1 MDGFTDPRIVL
12 CMSLQSLASNSSVW
26 MSVNKGKKNKDLSAC
41 LYLAP
46 ASYVGQMEY
55 ISKLYSEPN
64 LASKLSNQYKEDLS
78 LLTQLFDNL
87 YKKDEMERINAL
99 NEAYAACLKRY
110 K

>member
-1 MDGFTDPRIVL
+1 MR
-12 CMSLQSLASNSSVW
+12 
-26 MSVNKGKKNKDLSAC
+26 VNKGKKNKDLSAC

-78 LLTQLFDNL
+78 LLAQLFDNL

-99 NEAYAACLKRY
+99 NEAYAASLKLY
-110 K
+110 KL